1 MQRAGVHG
9 ALRPTTMGKEVFALT
24 MASLWV
30 RIKKDRWAYIF
41 LLPSFI
47 FFATFFLFPVVWSI
61 ILSFVDYQ
69 VWGAS
74 FAGLDNYREI
84 LVDRIFWISLRN
96 NFFYALGVVPLWLGK
111 ALIISALIFPFRKP
125 IQTFFKAAFY
135 LPHVTSAVIIS
146 MIWLWIYNP
155 PFGLLNYILS
165 LFGSEGIAWLGNT
178 KTALPALIAQTVI
191 MGGGSSIVLIS
202 AAMNGIPTHLYEAAE
217 LDGASPIVTYLHIT
231 LPLLKPT
238 ILYLVVMGTISSFQ
252 VFTQVYMMTKG
263 GPQFATTTIVYLI
276 FERAFLNF
284 QFGPASAMAVVL
296 FAIIFCFAL
305 LQFKWLGEEIE
316 Y

>member
-1 MQRAGVHG
+1 
-9 ALRPTTMGKEVFALT
+9 
-24 MASLWV
+24 MASIWT

-41 LLPSFI
+41 LLPSFV
-47 FFATFFLFPVVWSI
+47 FFAAFFLFPVVWSI
-61 ILSFVDYQ
+61 ILSFLDYQ
-69 VWGAS
+69 IWGVN

-84 LVDRIFWISLRN
+84 LADRIFWVSLRN

-111 ALIISALIFPFRKP
+111 ALIISALIFPFRKS

-135 LPHVTSAVIIS
+135 LPHVTSSVIIS

-165 LFGSEGIAWLGNT
+165 LFGHEGIAWLGNT

-202 AAMNGIPTHLYEAAE
+202 AAMNGIPSHLYEAAE
-217 LDGASPIVTYLHIT
+217 LDGASPIVTYLRIT

-238 ILYLVVMGTISSFQ
+238 ILYLMVMGTISSFQ

-296 FAIIFCFAL
+296 FGIIFCFAL
-305 LQFKWLGEEIE
+305 IQFKWLGEEIE

>member
-1 MQRAGVHG
+1 
-9 ALRPTTMGKEVFALT
+9 
-24 MASLWV
+24 MASVWA

-47 FFATFFLFPVVWSI
+47 FFGTFFLFPVVWSI
-61 ILSFVDYQ
+61 VLSFLDYR

-74 FAGLDNYREI
+74 FAGLDNYKEI
-84 LVDRIFWISLRN
+84 LTDRIFWISLRN

-111 ALIISALIFPFRKP
+111 ALLISALIFPFRKS

-135 LPHVTSAVIIS
+135 LPHVTSSVIIS

-165 LFGSEGIAWLGNT
+165 LFGREGIAWLGNT

-217 LDGASPIVTYLHIT
+217 LDGASKMVTYLRIT
-231 LPLLKPT
+231 LPLLRPT

-276 FERAFLNF
+276 FEKAFLNF

-305 LQFKWLGEEIE
+305 IQFKWLGEEIE